1 MPKVSIITVT
11 FNCRDLLIQ
20 TIENVFSQSFND
32 FEYIVI
38 DGKSSDGTVDII
50 NDNLDKISFWISE
63 PDKGIYDAMNKGL
76 NAATGEYVIFLNAGD
91 TFYEP
96 NTLNKIPFQKFP
108 KADIFYGETM
118 ILDKERNPLG
128 LRRKKLPHNLTWK
141 HFRNGMVVCHQS
153 ILVKQGIAPEYDHS
167 YKYAADIDWVLKVL
181 KLSNETIFTE
191 TIISNFIEGGFSS
204 QKQKESWAE
213 RFKIM
218 RNNFG
223 LTTTLLKH
231 IQFLGSNLFMFVGLI
246 PKYRKLKSF
255 FPGQE

>member
-20 TIENVFSQSFND
+20 TIENVFAQTFKD

-50 NDNLDKISFWISE
+50 KNNQDKIFFWISE

-76 NAATGEYVIFLNAGD
+76 KAATGEYVIFLNAGD

-96 NTLNKIPFQKFP
+96 DTLSKIPFNKYP
-108 KADIFYGETM
+108 EADVFYGETM
-118 ILDKERNPLG
+118 ILNQQQPLG
-128 LRRKKLPHNLTWK
+128 LRQKKLPHNLTWK

-153 ILVKQGIAPEYDHS
+153 ILVKREMAPVYDNS

-181 KLSNETIFTE
+181 KLSNETVFTG
-191 TIISNFIEGGFSS
+191 TIISDFIEGGFSS

-218 RNNFG
+218 RENFG
-223 LTTTLLKH
+223 LITTVLKH
-231 IQFLGSNLFMFVGLI
+231 LQFLGTNLLMVAGII
-246 PKYRKLKSF
+246 PKYRKSRNSLFK
-255 FPGQE
+255 QE